1 MKNIFAKRF
10 FCKTLAVF
18 LSVCIMI
25 FSGALL
31 VFAGWGDGASNDV
44 LIQILGDGDGRGGYR
59 YSVDIV
65 YYSMAF
71 SFNVR
76 SYEVNTETGE
86 TYITSGVW
94 LMDEN
99 EKTDVE
105 LYVENHADTPIRVT
119 AFVDQTDFNACGVQV
134 AREGLQR
141 EYLPACELKS
151 DGVIISRGTMTLSL
165 ENMPDID
172 NFKGDKQ
179 FYVTVYVVPASG
191 ETTAGGYFNSDFE

>member
-59 YSVDIV
+59 YSVDVV

-71 SFNVR
+71 SFEVR
-76 SYEVNTETGE
+76 SYETNTATGE
-86 TYITSGVW
+86 TYIASGVW
-94 LMDEN
+94 HMDEN
-99 EKTDVE
+99 ETSGVE

-119 AFVDQTDFNACGVQV
+119 AFVDQTDFDECKTNILRNGL
-134 AREGLQR
+134 RE
-141 EYLPACELKS
+141 EHLPACELTS
-151 DGVIISRGTMTLSL
+151 GGVIVSRGTMTLEL
-165 ENMPDID
+165 ENMPNID
-172 NFKGDKQ
+172 KFKGEKQ

-191 ETTAGGYFNSDFE
+191 ETTAGGYFNSEFK